1 MRWQDHI
8 VATADTLHGWPRFRN
23 TRIPVA
29 VVLDNLA
36 AGVSAEELHTDYPT
50 LPKEAVPAALAYA
63 ADLARDTIVPIPA
76 A

>member
-36 AGVSAEELHTDYPT
+36 AGVSAEELHADYST
-50 LPKEAVPAALAYA
+50 LRKEAIPAALAYA

>member
-8 VATADTLHGWPRFRN
+8 VPTADTLHGWPRFRN

-36 AGVSAEELHTDYPT
+36 AGVTAEELHADYPT
-50 LPKEAVPAALAYA
+50 PSQRG
-63 ADLARDTIVPIPA
+63 DSGGARVRR
-76 A
+76 